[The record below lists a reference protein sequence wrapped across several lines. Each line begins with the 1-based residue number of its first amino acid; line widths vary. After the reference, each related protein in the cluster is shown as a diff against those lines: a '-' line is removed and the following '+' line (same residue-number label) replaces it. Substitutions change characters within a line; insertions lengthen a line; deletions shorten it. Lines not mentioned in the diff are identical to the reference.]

1 MCHARAS
8 WRGDSLA
15 RVYPVWPV
23 SASRSV
29 LVSMLNVT
37 TVVATALFARLSVHV
52 MTAAVA
58 AVSVAPMVTVSTFP
72 AVPELVTVAAAPPV
86 VAVHV
91 VAASAEKKPEPLGVI
106 FTVPPEATAVVGVKV
121 TTKSPPAAP
130 PVSDVLDALP
140 HPTLAANKQQSE
152 DIDVT
157 RRPV

>member
-1 MCHARAS
+1 
-8 WRGDSLA
+8 
-15 RVYPVWPV
+15 
-23 SASRSV
+23 
-29 LVSMLNVT
+29 MLNGT
-37 TVVATALFARLSVHV
+37 TVIDAALYARLLVHV
-52 MTAAVA
+52 MTAAA
-58 AVSVAPMVTVSTFP
+58 PAGSVAPMVTVSTFP
-72 AVPELVTVAAAPPV
+72 TVAEPVTVAAVPPV

-140 HPTLAANKQQSE
+140 HPTLAANKHQSE